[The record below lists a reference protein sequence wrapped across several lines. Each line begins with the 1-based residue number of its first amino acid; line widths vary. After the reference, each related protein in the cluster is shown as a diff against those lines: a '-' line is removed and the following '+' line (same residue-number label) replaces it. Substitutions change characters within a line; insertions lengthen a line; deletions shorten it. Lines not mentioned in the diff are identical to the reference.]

1 MKLWWKD
8 LCMMIRLNNKGQSL
22 VMFICLLPILL
33 LIVLAIVDVSRMVI
47 EKNKLNNIN
56 NIAIW
61 YYSNHKEDDDVT
73 ERIISLVKRNDENI
87 INVRINKDKNTIYL
101 DKKIDSTMGKII
113 GISEYEIVSEYS
125 FTDDGIKRVK

>member
-1 MKLWWKD
+1 
-8 LCMMIRLNNKGQSL
+8 MMIRLNNKGQSL

-56 NIAIW
+56 YIAIS
-61 YYSNHKEDDDVT
+61 YYSSHKEDDDVT
-73 ERIISLVKRNDENI
+73 ERIISLVKRNDEDI

>member
-1 MKLWWKD
+1 
-8 LCMMIRLNNKGQSL
+8 MMIRLNNKGQSL

-56 NIAIW
+56 YIAIW

-73 ERIISLVKRNDENI
+73 ERIISLVKRNDEDI

-125 FTDDGIKRVK
+125 FADDGIKRVK

>member
-1 MKLWWKD
+1 
-8 LCMMIRLNNKGQSL
+8 MMIRLNNKGQSL

-125 FTDDGIKRVK
+125 FADDGIKRVK

>member
-1 MKLWWKD
+1 
-8 LCMMIRLNNKGQSL
+8 MMIRLNNKGQSL

-56 NIAIW
+56 YIAIS
-61 YYSNHKEDDDVT
+61 YYSSHKEDDDVT

>member
-1 MKLWWKD
+1 
-8 LCMMIRLNNKGQSL
+8 MMIRLNNKGQSL

-33 LIVLAIVDVSRMVI
+33 LIVLTIVDVSRMVI

-56 NIAIW
+56 YIAIS

-73 ERIISLVKRNDENI
+73 ERIISLVKRNDEDI

>member
-1 MKLWWKD
+1 
-8 LCMMIRLNNKGQSL
+8 MMIRLNNKGQSL

-56 NIAIW
+56 YIAIS

-73 ERIISLVKRNDENI
+73 ERIISLVKRNDEDI

>member
-1 MKLWWKD
+1 
-8 LCMMIRLNNKGQSL
+8 MMIRLNNKGQSL

-56 NIAIW
+56 YIAIS
-61 YYSNHKEDDDVT
+61 YYSSHKEDDDVT
-73 ERIISLVKRNDENI
+73 ERIISLVKRNDEDI

-125 FTDDGIKRVK
+125 FTDDGIKRVKQVR

>member
-1 MKLWWKD
+1 
-8 LCMMIRLNNKGQSL
+8 MMIRLNNKGQSL

-73 ERIISLVKRNDENI
+73 ERIISLVKRNDEDI
-87 INVRINKDKNTIYL
+87 INVRIDKDKNTIYL

-125 FTDDGIKRVK
+125 FADDGIKRVK

>member
-1 MKLWWKD
+1 
-8 LCMMIRLNNKGQSL
+8 MMIRLNNKGQSL

-73 ERIISLVKRNDENI
+73 ERIISLVKRNDEDI

-113 GISEYEIVSEYS
+113 GISEYEIVCEYS

>member
-1 MKLWWKD
+1 
-8 LCMMIRLNNKGQSL
+8 MMIRLNNKGQSL

-47 EKNKLNNIN
+47 EKNNFNNIN
-56 NIAIW
+56 YIAIS
-61 YYSNHKEDDDVT
+61 YYSSHKEDDDVT
-73 ERIISLVKRNDENI
+73 ERIISLVKRNDDDI

-125 FTDDGIKRVK
+125 FADDGIKRVK

>member
-1 MKLWWKD
+1 
-8 LCMMIRLNNKGQSL
+8 MMIRLNNKGQSL

-56 NIAIW
+56 YIAIS
-61 YYSNHKEDDDVT
+61 YYSSHKEDDDVT
-73 ERIISLVKRNDENI
+73 ERIISLVKRNDEDI

-125 FTDDGIKRVK
+125 FADDEIKRVK

>member
-1 MKLWWKD
+1 
-8 LCMMIRLNNKGQSL
+8 MMIRLNNKGQSL

-125 FTDDGIKRVK
+125 FADDGIKSVK

>member
-1 MKLWWKD
+1 
-8 LCMMIRLNNKGQSL
+8 MMIRLNNKGQSL

-56 NIAIW
+56 YIAIS
-61 YYSNHKEDDDVT
+61 YYSSHKEDDDVT
-73 ERIISLVKRNDENI
+73 ERIISLVKRNDEDI

-125 FTDDGIKRVK
+125 CADDGIKRVK

>member
-1 MKLWWKD
+1 
-8 LCMMIRLNNKGQSL
+8 MMIRLNNKGQSL

-56 NIAIW
+56 YIAIW

-73 ERIISLVKRNDENI
+73 ERIISLVKRNDEDI
-87 INVRINKDKNTIYL
+87 INVRINKDKNTIYF

-125 FTDDGIKRVK
+125 FADDGIKRVK

>member
-1 MKLWWKD
+1 
-8 LCMMIRLNNKGQSL
+8 MMIRLNNKGQSL

-56 NIAIW
+56 YIAIS
-61 YYSNHKEDDDVT
+61 YYSSRKEDDDVT
-73 ERIISLVKRNDENI
+73 ERIISLVKRNDEDI

-125 FTDDGIKRVK
+125 FADDGIKRVK

>member
-1 MKLWWKD
+1 
-8 LCMMIRLNNKGQSL
+8 MIRLNNKGQSL

-56 NIAIW
+56 YIAIS
-61 YYSNHKEDDDVT
+61 YYSSHKEDDDVT

-87 INVRINKDKNTIYL
+87 INVKINKDKNTIYL

>member
-1 MKLWWKD
+1 
-8 LCMMIRLNNKGQSL
+8 MMIRLNNKGQSL

-56 NIAIW
+56 YIAIS
-61 YYSNHKEDDDVT
+61 YYSSHKEDYDVT
-73 ERIISLVKRNDENI
+73 ERIISLVKRNDEDI

-125 FTDDGIKRVK
+125 FADDGIKRVK

>member
-1 MKLWWKD
+1 
-8 LCMMIRLNNKGQSL
+8 MMIRLNNKGQSL

-33 LIVLAIVDVSRMVI
+33 LIVLAIVNVSRMVI

-56 NIAIW
+56 YIAIS
-61 YYSNHKEDDDVT
+61 YYSSHKEDDDVT
-73 ERIISLVKRNDENI
+73 ERIISLVKRNDEDI

-125 FTDDGIKRVK
+125 FADDGIKRVK

>member
-1 MKLWWKD
+1 
-8 LCMMIRLNNKGQSL
+8 MMIRLNNKGQSL

-56 NIAIW
+56 YIAIS
-61 YYSNHKEDDDVT
+61 YYSSHKEDDDVT

-125 FTDDGIKRVK
+125 FADDGIKRVK

>member
-1 MKLWWKD
+1 
-8 LCMMIRLNNKGQSL
+8 MMIRLNNKGQSL

-56 NIAIW
+56 YIAIW

-73 ERIISLVKRNDENI
+73 ERIISLVKRNDENS
-87 INVRINKDKNTIYL
+87 INVKINKDKNTIYL

-125 FTDDGIKRVK
+125 FTDDEIKRVK

>member
-1 MKLWWKD
+1 
-8 LCMMIRLNNKGQSL
+8 MMIRLNNKGQSL

-47 EKNKLNNIN
+47 EKNKLNNFN
-56 NIAIW
+56 YIAIS
-61 YYSNHKEDDDVT
+61 YYSSHKEDDDVT
-73 ERIISLVKRNDENI
+73 ERIISLVKRNDEDI

>member
-1 MKLWWKD
+1 
-8 LCMMIRLNNKGQSL
+8 MMIRLNNKGQSL

-56 NIAIW
+56 YIAIS
-61 YYSNHKEDDDVT
+61 YYSSHKEDDDVT

-87 INVRINKDKNTIYL
+87 INVCNLYNPH
-101 DKKIDSTMGKII
+101 TMQDIHNLVLG
-113 GISEYEIVSEYS
+113 
-125 FTDDGIKRVK
+125 RVG

>member
-1 MKLWWKD
+1 
-8 LCMMIRLNNKGQSL
+8 MMIRLNNNGQSL

-56 NIAIW
+56 YIAIS
-61 YYSNHKEDDDVT
+61 YYSSHKEDDDVT
-73 ERIISLVKRNDENI
+73 ERIISLVKRNDEDI

-125 FTDDGIKRVK
+125 FADDGIKRVK

>member
-1 MKLWWKD
+1 
-8 LCMMIRLNNKGQSL
+8 MIRLNNKGQSL

-33 LIVLAIVDVSRMVI
+33 LIVLAIVDISRMVI

-56 NIAIW
+56 YIAIS
-61 YYSNHKEDDDVT
+61 YYSSHKEDDDVT
-73 ERIISLVKRNDENI
+73 ERIISLVKRNDEDI

-101 DKKIDSTMGKII
+101 DKKIDSTIGKII

>member
-1 MKLWWKD
+1 
-8 LCMMIRLNNKGQSL
+8 MIRLNNKGQSL

-33 LIVLAIVDVSRMVI
+33 LIVLAIVDISRMVI

-73 ERIISLVKRNDENI
+73 ERIISLVKRNDEDI

-101 DKKIDSTMGKII
+101 DKKIDSTIGKII

>member
-1 MKLWWKD
+1 
-8 LCMMIRLNNKGQSL
+8 MMIRLNNKGQSL

-56 NIAIW
+56 NIAIS
-61 YYSNHKEDDDVT
+61 YYSSHKEDDDVT
-73 ERIISLVKRNDENI
+73 ERIISLVKRNDEDI

-125 FTDDGIKRVK
+125 FADDGIKRVK

>member
-1 MKLWWKD
+1 
-8 LCMMIRLNNKGQSL
+8 MMIRLNNKGQSL

-56 NIAIW
+56 NIAIS
-61 YYSNHKEDDDVT
+61 YYSSHKEDDDVT
-73 ERIISLVKRNDENI
+73 ERIISLVKRNDEDI

>member
-1 MKLWWKD
+1 
-8 LCMMIRLNNKGQSL
+8 MMIRLNNKGQSL

-73 ERIISLVKRNDENI
+73 ERIISLVKRNDEDI
-87 INVRINKDKNTIYL
+87 INVRIDKDKNTIYL

-125 FTDDGIKRVK
+125 FADDGIKRVKQVR

>member
-1 MKLWWKD
+1 
-8 LCMMIRLNNKGQSL
+8 MMIRLNNKGQSL

-87 INVRINKDKNTIYL
+87 INVKINKDKNTIYL

-125 FTDDGIKRVK
+125 FADDGIKRVK

>member
-1 MKLWWKD
+1 
-8 LCMMIRLNNKGQSL
+8 MIRLNNKGQSL

-33 LIVLAIVDVSRMVI
+33 LIVLAIVDISRMVI

-73 ERIISLVKRNDENI
+73 ERIISLVKRNDEDI

>member
-1 MKLWWKD
+1 
-8 LCMMIRLNNKGQSL
+8 MMIRLNNKGQSL

-56 NIAIW
+56 YIAIW

>member
-1 MKLWWKD
+1 
-8 LCMMIRLNNKGQSL
+8 MIRLNNKGQSL

-56 NIAIW
+56 YIAIS
-61 YYSNHKEDDDVT
+61 YYSSHKEDDDVT
-73 ERIISLVKRNDENI
+73 ERIISLVKRNDEDI

-125 FTDDGIKRVK
+125 FADDGIKRVK

>member
-1 MKLWWKD
+1 
-8 LCMMIRLNNKGQSL
+8 MMIRLNNKGQSL

-56 NIAIW
+56 YIAIS
-61 YYSNHKEDDDVT
+61 YYSSHKEDDDVT
-73 ERIISLVKRNDENI
+73 ERIISLVKRNDEDI
-87 INVRINKDKNTIYL
+87 VNVRINKDKNTIYL

-125 FTDDGIKRVK
+125 FTDDGIKG

>member
-1 MKLWWKD
+1 
-8 LCMMIRLNNKGQSL
+8 MMIRLNNKGQSL

-56 NIAIW
+56 YIAIS
-61 YYSNHKEDDDVT
+61 YYSSHKEDDDVT
-73 ERIISLVKRNDENI
+73 ERIISLVKRNDEDI

-101 DKKIDSTMGKII
+101 DKKIDSTIGKII

-125 FTDDGIKRVK
+125 FADDGIKRVK

>member
-1 MKLWWKD
+1 
-8 LCMMIRLNNKGQSL
+8 MMIRLNNKGQSL

-56 NIAIW
+56 YIAIW

-73 ERIISLVKRNDENI
+73 ERIISLVKRNDEDI
-87 INVRINKDKNTIYL
+87 INVKINKDKNTIYL

-125 FTDDGIKRVK
+125 FADDGIKRVK